1 MTKCGMTAEVKDSR
15 TRFMLL
21 TSESWA
27 RPSVP
32 CSQVGLPYQVAGGAW
47 PQNLPLKFVS
57 EPEPQILPPNI

>member
-1 MTKCGMTAEVKDSR
+1 MNAELKDSH
-15 TRFMLL
+15 TRFMMLL

-32 CSQVGLPYQVAGGAW
+32 CSRERLPRQVVGGGAC